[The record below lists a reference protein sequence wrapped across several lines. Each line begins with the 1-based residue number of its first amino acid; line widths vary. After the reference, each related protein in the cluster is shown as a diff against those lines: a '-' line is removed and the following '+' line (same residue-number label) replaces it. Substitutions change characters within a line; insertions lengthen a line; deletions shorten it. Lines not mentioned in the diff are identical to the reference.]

1 MFDIF
6 SEKNRILIKKV
17 FLPSVV
23 ILLCFVSVVGSTY
36 ALFTNGE
43 DGKVNINAASGY
55 IQLDILDTNNQSL
68 IGDNIDFIIPSDLDL
83 TNLEPGAT
91 IRTQGFKIKNNG
103 NITVNFKL
111 FKNENSNINW
121 TELEEGFELW
131 ITDDKNDKTNAQNVK
146 NFIGTLAPGETSGE
160 YYLFIKMKE
169 SAGNNFQSQI
179 FTGIGITVYAVQGN
193 VSTNQ

>member
-23 ILLCFVSVVGSTY
+23 ILLCSVSVVGSTY

-179 FTGIGITVYAVQGN
+179 FTGIGITIYAVQGN

>member
-179 FTGIGITVYAVQGN
+179 FTGIGITIYAVQGN